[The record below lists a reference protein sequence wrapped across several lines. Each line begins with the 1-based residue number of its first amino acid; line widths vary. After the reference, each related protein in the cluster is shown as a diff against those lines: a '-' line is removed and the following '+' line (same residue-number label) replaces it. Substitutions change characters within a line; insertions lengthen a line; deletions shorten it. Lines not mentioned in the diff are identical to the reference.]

1 MAWISGNRYLT
12 QAEMENN
19 ANIVIAYYRSLG
31 IADATISAIL
41 GNMQAE
47 STINPALEEV
57 GGSGYGLVQWTP
69 VSVLQNHCNTLGL
82 SPYTSG
88 DVQMQVIIPEIEGNP
103 ASINE
108 WYTTSGFISNYYN
121 SGATSDMIGITP
133 QQFLSNSMG
142 WTPDKL
148 AIMFMAGYERPN
160 YSPSVNH
167 YTQRMQ
173 NAINWYTYMGG
184 QPGTFTPRLD
194 DTGIVGDFHYYSQN
208 PYYQSGYGMPN
219 CTCYAWG
226 RFWEIGDP
234 QDTGANRPDLPMG
247 NGGQWFAQAVSDGIY
262 QTGQTPQLG
271 AVICF
276 SDNNG
281 GSGHVAIVE
290 EIASDGTITCSNSA
304 WQGTFFFL
312 TYITPVN
319 GRYDWSHY
327 TCQGFIYNPYA
338 FQPIPPQ
345 PPGFEKQTKFPWV
358 LYARK
363 FRNRRNK

>member
-1 MAWISGNRYLT
+1 MVQVPDT
-12 QAEMENN
+12 
-19 ANIVIAYYRSLG
+19 
-31 IADATISAIL
+31 
-41 GNMQAE
+41 
-47 STINPALEEV
+47 
-57 GGSGYGLVQWTP
+57 GLVQWTP
-69 VSVLQNHCNTLGL
+69 QSVLIADANALNL
-82 SPYTSG
+82 SPYSNG
-88 DVQMQVIIPEIEGNP
+88 DVQLKVIIQEILNNP
-103 ASINE
+103 SLSDVQWLSSSN
-108 WYTTSGFISNYYN
+108 YVSNYYN
-121 SGATSDMIGITP
+121 YGATSDMVGITG

-142 WTPDKL
+142 WSPDKL
-148 AIMFMAGYERPN
+148 AMCFMACYLRPLAG
-160 YSPSVNH
+160 PTIH
-167 YTQRMQ
+167 YQQRQ
-173 NAINWYTYMGG
+173 QKALDWYTYMGG

-226 RFWEIGDP
+226 RFWEIADP
-234 QDTGANRPDLPMG
+234 SDTGANRPDLPMG

-281 GSGHVAIVE
+281 GAGHVAIVE